1 MTYCFYIWYLDMKI
15 CLYKHELDVWADY
28 REGRIGFSEFIRQAM
43 AILRAKG
50 VPRGRL
56 YSVAMYILGLYEEK
70 RYTVNLVVVEF
81 DWTGRTEY
89 CKRSGHHMVTE
100 CNVTGDFEC
109 VDSVFYEK
117 EDEIRNRLAEA
128 LWDGYM
134 EFLEEEYVRI
144 RESSTS
150 EGFST
155 FEVVRH
161 MEREISYLSYNI
173 RSARFY
179 RANECGGELRHL
191 EYYDDKLMSYIDDA
205 VKLFKF
211 WLEGE
216 CGIRE

>member
-1 MTYCFYIWYLDMKI
+1 MTYCFYIWYLGRKI
-15 CLYKHELDVWADY
+15 CLYKHELDVWIDY
-28 REGRIGFSEFIRQAM
+28 SRGRIGFTEFIRQAM
-43 AILRAKG
+43 AILRAKD

-56 YSVAMYILGLYEEK
+56 YSVAMHILGLYEER
-70 RYTVNLVVVEF
+70 RYTVNLVAVEF

-89 CKRSGHHMVTE
+89 CKRSGHHIVTE

-109 VDSVFYEK
+109 VDSVFYQN

-128 LWDGYM
+128 LWEGYM
-134 EFLEEEYVRI
+134 EFLKKEYVHV

-161 MEREISYLSYNI
+161 MEKESITYLPCNI

-191 EYYDDKLMSYIDDA
+191 EYYDDTLMKYIEDA
-205 VKLFKF
+205 VRLFRF
-211 WLEGE
+211 WLEGV
-216 CGIRE
+216 CGI